1 MLPTLL
7 LAASLGL
14 PGGNLLLGRPATGTG
29 LAGAP
34 GATDGLLAT
43 EGASAADTERS
54 GRAVRL
60 LDPSAHFVVDLGA
73 VRPVGAL
80 LLQADAG
87 DDYMVE
93 GSPDGTNWRGL
104 VRIEAGDPSGG
115 LRTRRAPVVP
125 PREVRFLLVHASGGD
140 GRYAVGELAAYSQP
154 PPSWS
159 RPATS
164 PTPPRTGPTEG
175 DRLVVARAFL
185 ALAAALLLA
194 GGVLLRRKGRPET
207 LARLRDRALV
217 ALGLLSAAAFF
228 GFGQLHG
235 GRLVHVW
242 DSFHYVVGAK
252 YFPEVG
258 YTGLYE
264 AALAAERAAGLL
276 PPGMTVPLRNLTTNA
291 IETTS
296 ADDALAIWPARL
308 GPRWEAFV
316 TDVLWFRA
324 EAGPE
329 TFRRFLLDHGYNATP
344 AWGILGSLLARAA
357 GPATDGSV
365 RALAL
370 IDPLLLLGAWLLVF
384 RAFGFRAACVALVFW
399 GTNFPGR
406 FDWNGGSFLRMDWLA
421 AAMSGVALLKM
432 GRPRLAGV
440 ALGLS
445 TLLRLFPGAIL
456 LGLGAAAIFRLARER
471 RLETV
476 RTELRVAQGAL
487 LAAAVVLP
495 LSLLAAGG
503 FESIRWSA
511 WSELAANSRKH
522 LATPLTNNVGLAT
535 TLTWRDATSG
545 RALVFPEAV
554 EIWKGWKDTKSAAL
568 RDARPLRLA
577 FSAAFLAAC
586 AWAFRSRPSWAA
598 AAGGSGLVF
607 VLADLTCYYA
617 SVLLLL
623 ALLHA
628 EREEVGV
635 VTSLLAAST
644 GAVPFLLTWDDQRYA
659 VVGALVLGAFALLLA
674 LLARKESGR
683 NAATPPGS
691 RRRKDRPA
699 PTRGG

>member
-14 PGGNLLLGRPATGTG
+14 PGGNLLLGRPAAGTD

-34 GATDGLLAT
+34 ATTDGLLAV
-43 EGASAADTERS
+43 EGATAAEAVGA
-54 GRAVRL
+54 GRAARL
-60 LDPSAHFVVDLGA
+60 ADPSARLVFDLGEA
-73 VRPVGAL
+73 RPIGAL
-80 LLQADAG
+80 LLQVDAG

-93 GSPDGTNWRGL
+93 GSTDGATWRGL
-104 VRIEAGDPSGG
+104 VRIEAGDASGG
-115 LRTRRAPVVP
+115 MRTRRAPIVP
-125 PREVRFLLVHASGGD
+125 PREVRFLLVHAEGGD
-140 GRYAVGELAAYSQP
+140 GTYAVGELAAYSQP

-159 RPATS
+159 EPEKSSTPARS
-164 PTPPRTGPTEG
+164 GPTEG
-175 DRLVVARAFL
+175 DRLVAVRAIL

-194 GGVLLRRKGRPET
+194 GGIVLRRQGRPEK

-228 GFGQLHG
+228 GFGRLHG

-242 DSFHYVVGAK
+242 DSFHYVVGMK
-252 YFPEVG
+252 YFPELG

-264 AALAAERAAGLL
+264 ASLAAERAAGLL
-276 PPGMTVPLRNLTTNA
+276 PPGATVPLRNLTTNA

-296 ADDALAIWPARL
+296 ADDALARWPARL
-308 GPRWEAFV
+308 GPRWDAFV

-324 EAGPE
+324 EAGAE
-329 TFRRFLLDHGYNATP
+329 TFRRILLDHGYNATP
-344 AWGILGSLLARAA
+344 AWGVLGGLFARLA

-370 IDPLLLLGAWLLVF
+370 LDPLLLLGAWLLVF
-384 RAFGFRAACVALVFW
+384 RAFGFRVACVALVFW
-399 GTNFPGR
+399 GTSFPAR

-421 AAMSGVALLKM
+421 AAMSGVALLKL
-432 GRPRLAGV
+432 GRPRLAGA

-445 TLLRLFPGAIL
+445 TLLRLFPGALL
-456 LGLGAAAIFRLARER
+456 LGLGVTALFRLARER
-471 RLETV
+471 RLGAV

-503 FESIRWSA
+503 FTSVRWSA

-522 LATPLTNNVGLAT
+522 LATPLTNNVGLGT
-535 TLTWRDATSG
+535 TLTWRAATSG
-545 RALVFPEAV
+545 RALVFPDAV
-554 EIWKGWKDTKSAAL
+554 EPWKGWKETKSAAL
-568 RDARPLRLA
+568 REARPLRLA
-577 FSAAFLAAC
+577 LAGAFLAAV
-586 AWAFRSRPSWAA
+586 AFAFRSRPPWAA
-598 AAGGSGLVF
+598 AAGSAGLVF

-628 EREEVGV
+628 EREEAGV
-635 VTSLLAAST
+635 VTTLLAAAT

-659 VVGALVLGAFALLLA
+659 LVGALVLGAFALLLA
-674 LLARKESGR
+674 LLSREREPGPPP
-683 NAATPPGS
+683 TPRAV
-691 RRRKDRPA
+691 RRRAARA
-699 PTRGG
+699 S

>member
-14 PGGNLLLGRPATGTG
+14 PGGNLLLGRPAEGIG
-29 LAGAP
+29 LTGAP
-34 GATDGLLAT
+34 AATDGLLAA
-43 EGASAADTERS
+43 EGAAAAQAADV

-60 LDPSAHFVVDLGA
+60 ADPSAYLVVDLGE
-73 VRPVGAL
+73 VRTVGAL

-87 DDYMVE
+87 DDYRVE
-93 GSPDGTNWRGL
+93 GSTDGESWSGL
-104 VRIEAGDPSGG
+104 VRIEAGDASGG

-125 PREVRFLLVHASGGD
+125 SREVRFLLVHAEGGD
-140 GRYAVGELAAYSQP
+140 GTYAVGELAAYVQP

-159 RPATS
+159 EPATS
-164 PTPPRTGPTEG
+164 STSARTGPTEG
-175 DRLVVARAFL
+175 DRLVVLRAFL
-185 ALAAALLLA
+185 AGAAALLLA
-194 GGVLLRRKGRPET
+194 AGLLLRRQGRPEAF
-207 LARLRDRALV
+207 ARVRDRALL

-228 GFGQLHG
+228 GFGRLHG

-242 DSFHYVVGAK
+242 DSFHYVVGVK
-252 YFPEVG
+252 YFPELG

-276 PPGMTVPLRNLTTNA
+276 PPGTTVPLRNLTTNA

-296 ADDALAIWPARL
+296 ADDAFARWPSRL

-324 EAGPE
+324 DSGAE
-329 TFRRFLLDHGYNATP
+329 TFRRVLLDHGYNATP
-344 AWGILGSLLARAA
+344 AWGVLGGFFARLA

-370 IDPLLLLGAWLLVF
+370 LDPLLLLGAWLLVF

-399 GTNFPGR
+399 GTNFPAR

-432 GRPRLAGV
+432 GRPRLAGA

-445 TLLRLFPGAIL
+445 TLLRLFPGALL
-456 LGLGAAAIFRLARER
+456 LGLGAAALFRLARER
-471 RLETV
+471 RLETI

-487 LAAAVVLP
+487 LAATVVLP

-503 FESIRWSA
+503 FTSVRWSA

-522 LATPLTNNVGLAT
+522 LATPLTNNVGLGT

-545 RALVFPEAV
+545 RALVFPDAV
-554 EIWKGWKDTKSAAL
+554 EPWKGWKETKSAAL
-568 RDARPLRLA
+568 REARPLRLA
-577 FSAAFLAAC
+577 LSAAFLAAC
-586 AWAFRSRPSWAA
+586 AWAFRSRPPWAA
-598 AAGGSGLVF
+598 AAGGAGLVF

-628 EREEVGV
+628 EREEAGI
-635 VTSLLAAST
+635 VTSLLAAAT

-659 VVGALVLGAFALLLA
+659 LVGALVLGAFVLLLA
-674 LLARKESGR
+674 LLSREEE
-683 NAATPPGS
+683 PG
-691 RRRKDRPA
+691 PA
-699 PTRGG
+699 PTPRAVRRRAARAS

>member
-1 MLPTLL
+1 MIPELL

-14 PGGNLLLGRPATGTG
+14 PGGNLLLGRPATGPG

-34 GATDGLLAT
+34 AATDGLLAA
-43 EGASAADTERS
+43 EGAAAAEAAEA

-73 VRPVGAL
+73 ARSVGAL

-93 GSPDGTNWRGL
+93 GSSDGTNWSGL
-104 VRIEAGDPSGG
+104 VRIEAGDAASG

-125 PREVRFLLVHASGGD
+125 PREVRFLLVHARGGD

-154 PPSWS
+154 PPSWTG
-159 RPATS
+159 PATS
-164 PTPPRTGPTEG
+164 EKPPRTGPTEG
-175 DRLVVARAFL
+175 DRLVAARACL

-194 GGVLLRRKGRPET
+194 GGVLLRRRGRPE
-207 LARLRDRALV
+207 AFVRLRDRALV

-252 YFPEVG
+252 YFPELA

-276 PPGMTVPLRNLTTNA
+276 PPGTTVPLRNLATNA

-296 ADDALAIWPARL
+296 ADDALARWPARL

-324 EAGPE
+324 EAGAE
-329 TFRRFLLDHGYNATP
+329 TFRRMLLDHGYNATP
-344 AWGILGSLLARAA
+344 AWGVLGGLFARLA
-357 GPATDGSV
+357 GPATGGSV

-370 IDPLLLLGAWLLVF
+370 LDPLLLLGAWFLVF
-384 RAFGFRAACVALVFW
+384 RAFGFRVACIALVFW
-399 GTNFPGR
+399 GTNYPAR

-421 AAMSGVALLKM
+421 STMSGVALLKL

-445 TLLRLFPGAIL
+445 TLLRLFPGALL
-456 LGLGAAAIFRLARER
+456 LGLGAAALFRLVRER
-471 RLETV
+471 RLEAV
-476 RTELRVAQGAL
+476 RTEQRVAQGAL
-487 LAAAVVLP
+487 LAAAVVVP

-503 FESIRWSA
+503 FTSIRWSA

-522 LATPLTNNVGLAT
+522 LATPLTNNVGLGT
-535 TLTWRDATSG
+535 TLTWRTATSG
-545 RALVFPEAV
+545 RALVFPDAV
-554 EIWKGWKDTKSAAL
+554 EPWKGWKETKSAAL
-568 RDARPLRLA
+568 REARPLRLVL
-577 FSAAFLAAC
+577 SVAFLAA
-586 AWAFRSRPSWAA
+586 AGFTFRSRPPWAA
-598 AAGGSGLVF
+598 AAVSAGLIF

-623 ALLHA
+623 ALLAA
-628 EREEVGV
+628 EREEAGV
-635 VTSLLAAST
+635 VTSVLAAAT

-659 VVGALVLGAFALLLA
+659 LVGALVLAAFALLLV
-674 LLARKESGR
+674 LLSRSG
-683 NAATPPGS
+683 AAVPPVATPRAV
-691 RRRKDRPA
+691 RRRAARA
-699 PTRGG
+699 S

>member
-14 PGGNLLLGRPATGTG
+14 PGGNLLLGRPASGNG
-29 LAGAP
+29 VADAP
-34 GATDGLLAT
+34 AATDGLLAAG
-43 EGASAADTERS
+43 GAAAAEAIGA
-54 GRAVRL
+54 GRAARL
-60 LDPSAHFVVDLGA
+60 SDPSAHMVFDLGDA
-73 VRPVGAL
+73 RPVGAL

-93 GSPDGTNWRGL
+93 GSADGTTWRGL
-104 VRIEAGDPSGG
+104 VRIEAGEPSAGM
-115 LRTRRAPVVP
+115 RTRRAPVVP
-125 PREVRFLLVHASGGD
+125 PREVRFLLVHAEGGD
-140 GRYAVGELAAYSQP
+140 GTYAVGELAADPQP

-159 RPATS
+159 QAPSSPAPARS
-164 PTPPRTGPTEG
+164 GPTEG
-175 DRLVVARAFL
+175 DRLVAARAFL

-194 GGVLLRRKGRPET
+194 AGLLLRRQGRPEAY
-207 LARLRDRALV
+207 ARSRDRALL

-228 GFGQLHG
+228 GFGRLHG

-242 DSFHYVVGAK
+242 DSFHYVVGVK
-252 YFPEVG
+252 YFPELG

-276 PPGMTVPLRNLTTNA
+276 PPGTTVPLRNLATNA

-296 ADDALAIWPARL
+296 ADDALARWPARL

-324 EAGPE
+324 EAGAE

-344 AWGILGSLLARAA
+344 AWGVLGGLLARLA

-370 IDPLLLLGAWLLVF
+370 LDPLLLLGAWLLVF

-399 GTNFPGR
+399 GTNFPAR

-421 AAMSGVALLKM
+421 AAMSGVALLKL
-432 GRPRLAGV
+432 GRPRLAGA

-445 TLLRLFPGAIL
+445 TLLRLFPGALL
-456 LGLGAAAIFRLARER
+456 LGLGAAALFRLVRER
-471 RLETV
+471 RLEAEPP
-476 RTELRVAQGAL
+476 ELRVAQGAL

-503 FESIRWSA
+503 FTSVRWSA
-511 WSELAANSRKH
+511 WNELAANSRKH
-522 LATPLTNNVGLAT
+522 LATPLTNNVGLGT

-545 RALVFPEAV
+545 RALVFPDAV
-554 EIWKGWKDTKSAAL
+554 EPWKGWKETKGAAL
-568 RDARPLRLA
+568 REARPLRLA
-577 FSAAFLAAC
+577 LAAAFLAAV
-586 AWAFRSRPSWAA
+586 AFAFRSRPPWAA
-598 AAGGSGLVF
+598 TAGSAGLVF
-607 VLADLTCYYA
+607 VFADLTCYYA
-617 SVLLLL
+617 AVLLLL

-628 EREEVGV
+628 EREEAGV
-635 VTSLLAAST
+635 VTSLLAAAT

-659 VVGALVLGAFALLLA
+659 LVGALVLAAFALLLA
-674 LLARKESGR
+674 LFSRAEKP
-683 NAATPPGS
+683 APPPTPRAS
-691 RRRKDRPA
+691 RRRAARA
-699 PTRGG
+699 S

>member
-14 PGGNLLLGRPATGTG
+14 PGGNLLLGRPAEGIG
-29 LAGAP
+29 LTGAP
-34 GATDGLLAT
+34 AATDGLLAA
-43 EGASAADTERS
+43 EGAAAAQAADV

-60 LDPSAHFVVDLGA
+60 ADPSAYLVVDLGE
-73 VRPVGAL
+73 VRTVGAL

-87 DDYMVE
+87 DDYRVE
-93 GSPDGTNWRGL
+93 GSTDGESWSGL
-104 VRIEAGDPSGG
+104 VRIEAGDASGG

-125 PREVRFLLVHASGGD
+125 SREVRFLLVHAEGGD
-140 GRYAVGELAAYSQP
+140 GTYAVGELAAYVQP

-159 RPATS
+159 EPATS
-164 PTPPRTGPTEG
+164 STSARTGPTEG
-175 DRLVVARAFL
+175 DRLVVLRALL
-185 ALAAALLLA
+185 AGAAALLLA
-194 GGVLLRRKGRPET
+194 AGLLLRRQGRPEAF
-207 LARLRDRALV
+207 ARVRDRALL

-228 GFGQLHG
+228 GFGRLHG

-242 DSFHYVVGAK
+242 DSFHYVVGVK
-252 YFPEVG
+252 YFPELG

-276 PPGMTVPLRNLTTNA
+276 PPGTTVPLRNLTTNA

-296 ADDALAIWPARL
+296 ADDALARWPSRL

-324 EAGPE
+324 EAGAE
-329 TFRRFLLDHGYNATP
+329 TFRRVLLDHGYNATP
-344 AWGILGSLLARAA
+344 AWGVLGGFFARLAS
-357 GPATDGSV
+357 PATDGSV

-370 IDPLLLLGAWLLVF
+370 LDPLLLLGAWLLVF

-399 GTNFPGR
+399 GTNFPAR

-432 GRPRLAGV
+432 GRPRLAGA

-445 TLLRLFPGAIL
+445 TLLRLFPGALL
-456 LGLGAAAIFRLARER
+456 LGLGAAALFRLARER
-471 RLETV
+471 RLETI

-487 LAAAVVLP
+487 LAATVVLP

-503 FESIRWSA
+503 FTSVRWSA

-522 LATPLTNNVGLAT
+522 LATPLTNNVGLGT

-545 RALVFPEAV
+545 RALVFPDAV
-554 EIWKGWKDTKSAAL
+554 EPWKGWKETKSAAL
-568 RDARPLRLA
+568 REARPLRLA
-577 FSAAFLAAC
+577 LSAAFLAAC
-586 AWAFRSRPSWAA
+586 AWAFRSRPPWAA
-598 AAGGSGLVF
+598 AAGGAGLVF

-628 EREEVGV
+628 EREEAGI
-635 VTSLLAAST
+635 VTSLLAAAT

-659 VVGALVLGAFALLLA
+659 LVGALVLGAFVLLLA
-674 LLARKESGR
+674 LLSREEEPGPSP
-683 NAATPPGS
+683 TPRAV
-691 RRRKDRPA
+691 RRRAARA
-699 PTRGG
+699 S

>member
-1 MLPTLL
+1 MFPELL

-14 PGGNLLLGRPATGTG
+14 PGGNLLLGRPAAGPG

-34 GATDGLLAT
+34 AATDGLLAM
-43 EGASAADTERS
+43 EGASAADAERS
-54 GRAVRL
+54 GRAVRM

-73 VRPVGAL
+73 ARSVGAL

-87 DDYMVE
+87 DDYRIE
-93 GSPDGTNWRGL
+93 GSSDGTTWSGL
-104 VRIEAGDPSGG
+104 VRIEAGDAAGG

-125 PREVRFLLVHASGGD
+125 PREVRFLLVHAEGGD

-159 RPATS
+159 APATS
-164 PTPPRTGPTEG
+164 PALPRTGPTEG
-175 DRLVVARAFL
+175 DQLVAARALL
-185 ALAAALLLA
+185 ALAAALLLG
-194 GGVLLRRKGRPET
+194 GGVLLRRQGHPEK
-207 LARLRDRALV
+207 LARFRDRALV

-228 GFGQLHG
+228 GFGKLHG

-252 YFPEVG
+252 YFPELG

-276 PPGMTVPLRNLTTNA
+276 PPGTTVPLRNLSTNA

-296 ADDALAIWPARL
+296 ADDALARWPARL

-324 EAGPE
+324 EAGAE
-329 TFRRFLLDHGYNATP
+329 TFRRILLDHGYNATP
-344 AWGILGSLLARAA
+344 AWGVLGSLLSRAA

-370 IDPLLLLGAWLLVF
+370 IDPLLLLGAWILVV

-421 AAMSGVALLKM
+421 AVMSGVALLKL
-432 GRPRLAGV
+432 GRPRLAGA
-440 ALGLS
+440 ALGIS
-445 TLLRLFPGAIL
+445 TLLRLFPGALL
-456 LGLGAAAIFRLARER
+456 LGLGAAAVFRLARER
-471 RLETV
+471 RLEAV

-503 FESIRWSA
+503 FGSVRWSA

-522 LATPLTNNVGLAT
+522 LATPLTNNVGLGT
-535 TLTWRDATSG
+535 TLTWRAATSG
-545 RALVFPEAV
+545 RTLVLSEAV
-554 EIWKGWKDTKSAAL
+554 EPWKGWKDTKAAAL

-577 FSAAFLAAC
+577 LSAAFLAAV
-586 AWAFRSRPSWAA
+586 AFAFRSRPSWAA
-598 AAGGSGLVF
+598 TAGGAGLVF

-628 EREEVGV
+628 EREEAGV
-635 VTSLLAAST
+635 VTSLLAAAT
-644 GAVPFLLTWDDQRYA
+644 GAVPFLLSWDDQRYA
-659 VVGALVLGAFALLLA
+659 LVGALVLGAFALLLA
-674 LLARKESGR
+674 LLSREEVAGPSP
-683 NAATPPGS
+683 ATPRAA
-691 RRRKDRPA
+691 RRRAARA
-699 PTRGG
+699 S

>member
-14 PGGNLLLGRPATGTG
+14 PGGNLLLGRPAAGTG

-34 GATDGLLAT
+34 AATDGLLAM
-43 EGASAADTERS
+43 EGASADDAERS

-60 LDPSAHFVVDLGA
+60 LDPSAHFVVDLGE
-73 VRPVGAL
+73 VRSVGAL

-93 GSPDGTNWRGL
+93 GSPDGTTWSGL
-104 VRIEAGDPSGG
+104 IRIEAGDAAGG

-125 PREVRFLLVHASGGD
+125 PREVRFLLVHANGGD
-140 GRYAVGELAAYSQP
+140 GRYAVGELAAYTQP

-159 RPATS
+159 EPATS
-164 PTPPRTGPTEG
+164 STPPRTGPTEG
-175 DRLVVARAFL
+175 DPLVAARTFL
-185 ALAAALLLA
+185 ALATALLLA
-194 GGVLLRRKGRPET
+194 GGVLLRRQGRPEK

-228 GFGQLHG
+228 GFGKLHG

-252 YFPEVG
+252 YFPELG

-276 PPGMTVPLRNLTTNA
+276 PPGATVPLRNLTTNA

-296 ADDALAIWPARL
+296 ADDALARWPARL

-324 EAGPE
+324 EAGAE

-344 AWGILGSLLARAA
+344 AWGILGSGLARVA
-357 GPATDGSV
+357 GPATGGSV
-365 RALAL
+365 RMLAL
-370 IDPLLLLGAWLLVF
+370 LDPLLLLGAWLLAF

-421 AAMSGVALLKM
+421 AAMSGVALLKL
-432 GRPRLAGV
+432 GRPRLAGA

-445 TLLRLFPGAIL
+445 TLLRLFPGALL
-456 LGLGAAAIFRLARER
+456 LGLGAAAVFRLVRER
-471 RLETV
+471 RLEAV

-487 LAAAVVLP
+487 LAAVVVLP

-503 FESIRWSA
+503 FESVRWSA

-522 LATPLTNNVGLAT
+522 LATPLTNNVGLGT
-535 TLTWRDATSG
+535 TLTWRAATSG
-545 RALVFPEAV
+545 RELVFPEAV
-554 EIWKGWKDTKSAAL
+554 EPWKGWKETKAAAL

-577 FSAAFLAAC
+577 LSAAFLAAV
-586 AWAFRSRPSWAA
+586 AFAFRSRPAWAA
-598 AAGGSGLVF
+598 AAGSAGLVF

-628 EREEVGV
+628 EREEAGV
-635 VTSLLAAST
+635 VTSLLAAAT

-659 VVGALVLGAFALLLA
+659 VVGALVLAAYVLLLA
-674 LLARKESGR
+674 LLSRSE
-683 NAATPPGS
+683 AAVPPVVTPRAA
-691 RRRKDRPA
+691 RRRAARA
-699 PTRGG
+699 T